1 MANSKIMERVR
12 KLLAMAK
19 DATSPN
25 EAAIAARRARSLMD
39 KHQLEEHDIEDI
51 STTAQFGKQTWE
63 NPNKNIA
70 SWKNYLAVQVAK
82 LNDCEVKGT
91 RVDGNLGVTFQG
103 MAEDVQIAGYMF
115 DYLTTAGEYQ
125 YSVFKSA
132 QTGLNRGRYKTQFC
146 DGFSEELRARIKEI
160 IAERK
165 TTTGTGTDLIV
176 LKKQLVDGHFGKVSY
191 TRQKRNTSR
200 YDAGGVNAH
209 SAGVEAGSQQSLH
222 HGVDQTK
229 RDSLR

>member
-63 NPNKNIA
+63 NPNKKIP
-70 SWKNYLAVQVAK
+70 SWKNKLAVQVAK

-91 RVDGNLGVTFQG
+91 WVDDRLGVTFQG

-176 LKKQLVDGHFGKVSY
+176 LKKQLVDEHFGKVTYSRKKQS
-191 TRQKRNTSR
+191 TRY
-200 YDAGGVNAH
+200 YDAGAVNARE
-209 SAGVEAGSQQSLH
+209 AGLEAGSQQSLH
-222 HGVDQTK
+222 HAVDQAK